1 MLAEES
7 VHLKANQTYSATI
20 DIQSTDKNL
29 GYRWEIMEEVDR
41 NMESDG
47 GDFEPTPAIVWQ
59 QSGLSSQQQVTF
71 VAPEKG
77 EYRLFVY
84 IDDSHG
90 GTATANMPI
99 LVESAGTPAKA

>member
-7 VHLKANQTYSATI
+7 VHLQANQTYSATI
-20 DIQSTDKNL
+20 DIESTDKNL
-29 GYRWEIMEEVDR
+29 SYRWEIMEEVDR

-47 GDFEPTPAIVWQ
+47 GDFEPTPSIVWQ
-59 QSGLSSQQQVTF
+59 QRGSSSLKKVTF
-71 VAPEKG
+71 VVPDQG

-84 IDDSHG
+84 IDDLHG

-99 LVESAGTPAKA
+99 LVESAGTTSKA